1 MPRQEAHTTVGSV
14 PPGPVTSH
22 VTWSCRHWIPTVP
35 AVKRIAAVAAS
46 PQHLVALLTPS
57 SSQAPPATSALG
69 APWPNNYCPVR
80 PASGWGRFEHGEQLF
95 VKGTNVNLLQTTR
108 SLCIGGFLSGLP
120 EAPAS
125 SPSMPRST
133 GHTGTRMATPATEPG
148 HAEPF
153 LPLHSTENWGAY
165 T

>member
-1 MPRQEAHTTVGSV
+1 MSRQEAHTTVGSV

-35 AVKRIAAVAAS
+35 ADKRIAAVAAS

-108 SLCIGGFLSGLP
+108 SLHWRIPVGTARGPSQQPFYAKVHWSHRDTDGNTCNRARTCGAF
-120 EAPAS
+120 
-125 SPSMPRST
+125 SPS
-133 GHTGTRMATPATEPG
+133 A
-148 HAEPF
+148 
-153 LPLHSTENWGAY
+153 LH
-165 T
+165 